1 MGRKHIENFRR
12 NNVRL
17 LCVWVESGKLEKF
30 LMFSHIED
38 KIKWVEKASSI
49 ERGKRRGGCESKFSC
64 RNFKAIFFRWWF
76 FFLPPPHSTPFS
88 SDEDF
93 ARHNFVVRDERLKIK
108 YSQEPKKASMQQP
121 GLVPFDKSIRSSMF
135 DESPDALAIRG
146 GRRGNENFRSA
157 FMRFSP
163 RAISFVSTDDATL
176 CASVLS

>member
-1 MGRKHIENFRR
+1 MKAN
-12 NNVRL
+12 
-17 LCVWVESGKLEKF
+17 
-30 LMFSHIED
+30 SHVGIL
-38 KIKWVEKASSI
+38 KQ
-49 ERGKRRGGCESKFSC
+49 
-64 RNFKAIFFRWWF
+64 
-76 FFLPPPHSTPFS
+76 FS
-88 SDEDF
+88 SDDGF
-93 ARHNFVVRDERLKIK
+93 FFCLRLIQLRLAAMRILRRHNFVVRDERLKIK